1 MSAQAITVYQSL
13 LASGIDESRARR
25 AAEAIDEAIRDKVA
39 AAVEEKTDSQFVR
52 KDEYAQRMESTP
64 TRGETD
70 DKIDKLR
77 ADMNAGFTETRADMN
92 AGFAETRAG
101 FAEVRSEMRE
111 VSAQTNRRMDFFYRA
126 LITLIVFVAGGCVGI
141 AAAAVKF
148 IFGV

>member
-25 AAEAIDEAIRDKVA
+25 AAEAIDESIRDKVA
-39 AAVEEKTDSQFVR
+39 AAVDEKTDAQFVR
-52 KDEYAQRMESTP
+52 KEEYARRMESTP

-77 ADMNAGFTETRADMN
+77 ADMNAGFTETRAEM
-92 AGFAETRAG
+92 RAG
-101 FAEVRSEMRE
+101 FAQMNQRI
-111 VSAQTNRRMDFFYRA
+111 DFLHRILIA
-126 LITLIVFVAGGCVGI
+126 LLVFTAGGCVGI

>member
-25 AAEAIDEAIRDKVA
+25 AAEAIDEAIRDQVS
-39 AAVEEKTDSQFVR
+39 AAVEEKTEAQFVR
-52 KDEYAQRMESTP
+52 KEEYARRMESTP

-77 ADMNAGFTETRADMN
+77 SDMNAGFTETRAEM
-92 AGFAETRAG
+92 RAG
-101 FAEVRSEMRE
+101 FAQMNQRI
-111 VSAQTNRRMDFFYRA
+111 DFLHRILIA
-126 LITLIVFVAGGCVGI
+126 LLVFTAGGCVGI

>member
-1 MSAQAITVYQSL
+1 MSAQALTVYQSL

-25 AAEAIDEAIRDKVA
+25 AAEAIDESIRDKVA
-39 AAVEEKTDSQFVR
+39 AAVDEKTDAQFVR
-52 KDEYAQRMESTP
+52 KEEYARRMESTP

-77 ADMNAGFTETRADMN
+77 ADMNTGFTELRAEMR
-92 AGFAETRAG
+92 AGFAETRA
-101 FAEVRSEMRE
+101 ETRE
-111 VSAQTNRRMDFFYRA
+111 ASAQTNRRMDFFYRA

>member
-39 AAVEEKTDSQFVR
+39 AAVEEKTDAQFVR
-52 KDEYAQRMESTP
+52 KEEYARRMESTP

-77 ADMNAGFTETRADMN
+77 ADMNAGFTETRAEM
-92 AGFAETRAG
+92 RAG
-101 FAEVRSEMRE
+101 FAQMNQRI
-111 VSAQTNRRMDFFYRA
+111 DFLHRILIA
-126 LITLIVFVAGGCVGI
+126 LLVFTAGGCVGI